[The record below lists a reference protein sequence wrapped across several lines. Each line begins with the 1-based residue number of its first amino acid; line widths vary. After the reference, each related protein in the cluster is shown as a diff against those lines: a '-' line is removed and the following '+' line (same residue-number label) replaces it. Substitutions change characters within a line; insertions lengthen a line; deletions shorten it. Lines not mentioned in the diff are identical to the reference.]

1 MMMMKQT
8 FLQRILVGKILSRK
22 RIKEP
27 TAIFGRRYL
36 LSAVVEAVNQEQIAV
51 FLGQVAGFLKC
62 TRHVIV
68 IFFLLWF
75 VAFWLLNSSS
85 LFS

>member
-1 MMMMKQT
+1 MMMMMKQT
-8 FLQRILVGKILSRK
+8 FLQRILVGKVQILSSK

-27 TAIFGRRYL
+27 TAIFGRIYL

-68 IFFLLWF
+68 I
-75 VAFWLLNSSS
+75 
-85 LFS
+85 

>member
-1 MMMMKQT
+1 MFFIVFPNQDVNKVSKTCNYQV
-8 FLQRILVGKILSRK
+8 QILSSK

-27 TAIFGRRYL
+27 TAIFGRIYL

-68 IFFLLWF
+68 I
-75 VAFWLLNSSS
+75 
-85 LFS
+85 